1 MKNHEYVCLVFWSK
15 GRLVTNRFRFKI
27 GLVHFC
33 SEFFPGKYCA
43 KANENCT
50 EFCSNVLVHVFDD
63 PEILIINQ
71 KKIVH

>member
-1 MKNHEYVCLVFWSK
+1 MIKFGKKVCTDIRIYMFL
-15 GRLVTNRFRFKI
+15 
-27 GLVHFC
+27 HFC
-33 SEFFPGKYCA
+33 SEFFPGKYYA